1 MPGIAPERTA
11 NVQADVRLYTNRT
24 SYDLAAALSILS
36 EVVVCHVAFVHPGD
50 GKSRGETIMNIPLIA
65 VATLDP
71 DVPEDEVDEGEESS
85 WAVYLHT

>member
-1 MPGIAPERTA
+1 MADQPKPEA
-11 NVQADVRLYTNRT
+11 NVQSDVRLYTNRA
-24 SYDLAAALSILS
+24 SYDLSAALSILS
-36 EVVVCHVAFVHPGD
+36 ELAVCHVAFVHPGD
-50 GKSRGETIMNIPLIA
+50 GKGRGETIMNIPLIA